1 MVGYQSRTGSN
12 EIPLNVMA
20 RPGLP
25 TAKELTK
32 LGVRRSSAGGAISQV
47 IGIMPFELARKFL
60 HSGDSEVVVED
71 GRSYSKLQGLF
82 RR

>member
-47 IGIMPFELARKFL
+47 IWNYAFRVGE
-60 HSGDSEVVVED
+60 EVPTFRRFR
-71 GRSYSKLQGLF
+71 GRS
-82 RR
+82 